1 MNESALK
8 NLEKFYGYKNFRK
21 GQEEIVEAILEK
33 NDTLAIMPTGGG
45 KSICYQLPALM
56 KDGVTV
62 VVSPLISLMKDQVDA
77 LNEVGINSAYI
88 NSTLSELELKEI
100 FLKLK
105 NNEYK
110 LIYVAP
116 ERLNTYDF
124 IEIMSNLEITQI
136 AIDEAHCVSQW
147 GHDFRTSYKN
157 IRPFIDSL
165 LKRPVVT
172 AFTATASEEVQKDIV
187 KLLGLTDPKIF
198 VTGFDREN
206 IEIDVLKGASKKE
219 FILDYINEHK
229 SDSGIIYAATRK
241 EVEQIAVMLK
251 KNNIEALKYHA
262 GLNDNER
269 KENQENFIF
278 DNCKIMVATN
288 AFGMGIDKPNVRFV
302 IHYAIPKNIEAY
314 YQEIGRAGRDGE
326 ESKAILLFSL
336 SDVQTQKYLIDISN
350 ENPIRKNEQLKKLQQ
365 MVDFVYSNDCYR
377 KYILEYFAEEY
388 NKKCEKCSNCLSD
401 GEEVDKTID
410 AQKVLS
416 CVYKMKRG
424 YGISII
430 TDVLRGSKA
439 KKILDLGFNGIST
452 YGIMKDYKQDKLKE
466 FINTL
471 ISHGFAGT
479 SGGEYPV
486 VIINNKSLE
495 ILKGEQKVIFK
506 EIKVQRNIEK
516 ENLLFELLREQRH
529 VISLER
535 KIPPYAIFGD
545 STLKEMSLKYPI
557 TKEMFINISGVGQK
571 RYDNYGEIFIDI
583 IKNYVE
589 ENQIVIERN
598 LEEQKDIKKEINDLP
613 FEVISDLEL
622 LNSLIELRDEFAR
635 KERVFKSYIL
645 GINTLKEISGR
656 YPCTLD
662 ELNDISGIGPKKIDK
677 YSERILSLIKQYIE
691 QHNIE
696 REKWIEKKR
705 RKLVIDGE
713 SRTASE
719 ISINN
724 LKNGKSIDEIC
735 IDLEVAES
743 TILGYVADY
752 VNDGN
757 EYVFN
762 IDFEK
767 YYSENEKNEIVEAC
781 NRLGI
786 DNISL
791 IKKNIDKNIK
801 YEAIRAIILKEYI
814 LK

>member
-1 MNESALK
+1 MNDNALK
-8 NLEKFYGYKNFRK
+8 ILEKFYGYKNFRK

-56 KDGVTV
+56 KDGLTI

-88 NSTLSELELKEI
+88 NSTLSDLELRDI

-124 IEIMSNLEITQI
+124 IEITSNIEIAQI

-157 IRPFIDSL
+157 VRPFIDSL
-165 LKRPVVT
+165 IKRPVVT
-172 AFTATASEEVQKDIV
+172 AFTATASKEVQEDIV
-187 KLLGLTDPKIF
+187 KLLGLINPKVF

-206 IEIDVLKGASKKE
+206 IEIDVLKGIGKKD

-229 SDSGIIYAATRK
+229 SESGIIYAATRK
-241 EVEQIAVMLK
+241 EVDQIAVMLK

-262 GLNDNER
+262 GLSDIER
-269 KENQENFIF
+269 KENQEQFIF
-278 DNCKIMVATN
+278 DNSKIMVATN

-326 ESKAILLFSL
+326 KSRAILLFSL

-365 MVDFVYSNDCYR
+365 IVDFVYTNDCYR
-377 KYILEYFAEEY
+377 KYILEYFAEKYDGECG
-388 NKKCEKCSNCLSD
+388 NCSNCLSE
-401 GEEVDKTID
+401 GEEVDKTVD

-416 CVYKMKRG
+416 CIYKMKRG
-424 YGISII
+424 YGIGVI
-430 TDVLRGSKA
+430 TDVLRGSKS
-439 KKILDLGFNGIST
+439 KKILDLGFDKIST
-452 YGIMKDYKQDKLKE
+452 YGIMKEYKQEKLKE

-471 ISHGFAGT
+471 ISHGFVGT

-495 ILKGEQKVIFK
+495 ILKGQHKVIFK
-506 EIKVQRNIEK
+506 EVKVQRNIEK
-516 ENLLFELLREQRH
+516 ENELFELLREERH

-557 TKEMFINISGVGQK
+557 NKEMFMNISGVGQK
-571 RYDNYGEIFIDI
+571 RYDNYGEIFITI
-583 IKNYVE
+583 IKNYIE
-589 ENQIVIERN
+589 ENNIVVERN
-598 LEEQKDIKKEINDLP
+598 IEEAKEIKKEINDLP

-622 LNSLIELRDEFAR
+622 LNKLKDLRDEFAK
-635 KERVFKSYIL
+635 KERIFKSYVL

-662 ELNDISGIGPKKIDK
+662 ELNDISGIGPKKIEK
-677 YSERILSLIKQYIE
+677 YSEDILSLVKNYVKE
-691 QHNIE
+691 NNIN
-696 REKWIEKKR
+696 RENWIEKKR

-713 SRTASE
+713 GRSASE
-719 ISINN
+719 ISIAKLN
-724 LKNGKSIDEIC
+724 NGKSIDQVCEE
-735 IDLEVAES
+735 LEVAES

-752 VNDGN
+752 VMSGN
-757 EYVFN
+757 EYIFN
-762 IDFEK
+762 INLEK
-767 YYSENEKNEIVEAC
+767 YYTDQERLEIIEAC
-781 NRLGI
+781 NKLGI
-786 DNISL
+786 ENISL
-791 IKKNIDKNIK
+791 IKKNISKDIK

-814 LK
+814 IK